1 MAKSLKDL
9 VREARS
15 RIQEVSP
22 HDLQDA
28 REHET
33 DMVLIDVREPAEFE
47 RRRLPGALL
56 IPRGTLEASADPD
69 YRHHVDAL
77 CNARNRRVVLYCQ
90 SGGRSAMAADVLQQ
104 MGFEDVW
111 SLAGGIELWTSEGY
125 ETVSGP
131 T

>member
-15 RIQEVSP
+15 RIREISP
-22 HDLQDA
+22 HALQDDLA
-28 REHET
+28 KGK

-47 RRRLPGALL
+47 RGHLPGALL
-56 IPRGTLEASADPD
+56 IPRGMIEASADPD
-69 YRHHVDAL
+69 YRHRVETL
-77 CNARNRRVVLYCQ
+77 VNARSRRVVLYCQ

-104 MGFEDVW
+104 MGFTDVL
-111 SLAGGIELWTSEGY
+111 SLAGGIELWTSEDH
-125 ETVSGP
+125 ETVKGP